1 MSIYIKFYDIIVK
14 VNEYITVKP
23 SKDNYFLDIADYFYV
38 ISVDG
43 FEIGHFKNKQ
53 EGIEKLKKIFE
64 IIEKSQLA
72 VSNILTID
80 LSTI

>member
-1 MSIYIKFYDIIVK
+1 MDIYIKFYDIIVK
-14 VNEYITVKP
+14 VNKYITVKP
-23 SKDNYFLDIADYFYV
+23 SKDNYFLDITDYFYV

-43 FEIGHFKNKQ
+43 FEIGYFKNKE

-64 IIEKSQLA
+64 IIEKSQLT
-72 VSNILTID
+72 VTNILTID